1 MCRPIR
7 IDSSPSLRVLAEEL
21 SKDPFIAIIAGGAGT
36 RLWPRSR
43 SGFPKQLLDFGQG
56 ESFIRQTYRRV
67 APLTAPDR
75 LMVITG
81 PELAGAIA
89 GELPEL
95 DPSQIICEP
104 SPKGTAPAITLA
116 AALATRRERNATLI
130 TVGSDHYI
138 GDVEAFRTCLRSAAA
153 AARETGGLL
162 TVAVRPTHPDTG
174 MGYIHVGDPAGAF
187 EGIPVHRTR
196 QFVEKPD
203 KATATSYA
211 AGGQHLWNC
220 NYFAFN
226 TDSLEAALARHAP
239 HLQRFLAAL
248 ARSPDFT
255 GELQDHW
262 PGLPSEAI
270 DTALMERADNVFT
283 VPAEFDWA
291 DIGSWDGV
299 YKIAKPTSGPT
310 ANYVAGGEHLGH
322 EFLGSRGC
330 LVDAESKPVA
340 VIGLD
345 DIVVVESSDAV
356 LVCHRDRAQEVAA
369 LLARLRS
376 DGRAELL

>member
-1 MCRPIR
+1 M
-7 IDSSPSLRVLAEEL
+7 SE
-21 SKDPFIAIIAGGAGT
+21 DPFIAIIAGGAGT

-43 SGFPKQLLDFGQG
+43 SGNPKQLLDFGQG
-56 ESFIRQTYRRV
+56 ESFIRQTYRRI

-81 PELAGAIA
+81 PELAEVIA

-95 DPSQIICEP
+95 EPSQIICEP

-116 AALATRRERNATLI
+116 AAHAARRVQNPTLI

-138 GDVEAFRTCLRSAAA
+138 GDVPAFRNCLRSAAA

-174 MGYIHVGDPAGAF
+174 MGYIHVGESAGAF
-187 EGIPVHRTR
+187 VGVPVHRTR
-196 QFVEKPD
+196 EFVEKPD
-203 KATATSYA
+203 KATAARYV

-220 NYFAFN
+220 NYFAFS
-226 TDSLEAALARHAP
+226 TASLEAALGRHAP
-239 HLQRFLAAL
+239 HLRRLLAAL
-248 ARSPDFT
+248 IRTKDFS
-255 GELQDHW
+255 GELQNHW

-283 VPAEFDWA
+283 VPAEFEWA

-299 YKIAKPTSGPT
+299 YKIAKSVPGSN
-310 ANYVAGGEHLGH
+310 ANYVAGGDHLGH

-330 LVDAESKPVA
+330 LVDAESRPVA
-340 VIGLD
+340 AIGLED
-345 DIVVVESSDAV
+345 VVIVESKDAV